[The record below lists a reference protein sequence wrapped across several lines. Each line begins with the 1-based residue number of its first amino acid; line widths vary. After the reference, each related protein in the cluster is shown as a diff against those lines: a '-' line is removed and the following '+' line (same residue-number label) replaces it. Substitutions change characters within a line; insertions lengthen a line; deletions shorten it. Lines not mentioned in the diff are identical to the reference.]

1 MSATAPTRVR
11 PSGTFFIQA
20 MRDGIADAMRED
32 PRVVLFGEDAD
43 RSVMG
48 STRGLVD
55 EFGRERVRNMPLS
68 EATMVGAAIGMAAS
82 GVRPVIDLMVSS
94 FFYIT
99 MDQLA
104 NQAAKLRYMSGG
116 QVELPIV
123 YFAATGGSASAAAQ
137 HSESPHPTF
146 MQQAGLKVV
155 MPSTPADARGL
166 MLAAIRDPNPV
177 VFLQEARLASSR
189 GPVPEQPVAIPL
201 GRAEIKRAGDDLT
214 LVAIGAAVPLALSVA
229 ERLAAEGSGS
239 CEVVDPRTLFPLDR
253 ETIRAS
259 VRKTGRLVVID
270 PARTTCGA
278 AGEIIASVVT
288 TDFAS
293 LKAAPLRVTTPDVP
307 MPFSPELEKHVLINA
322 QRIEA
327 AIRASLTDQARTH
340 AG

>member
-1 MSATAPTRVR
+1 LPAVTARR
-11 PSGTFFIQA
+11 KPSGTFFIQA

-48 STRGLVD
+48 STRGLIE
-55 EFGRERVRNMPLS
+55 EFGRERVWNMPLS
-68 EATMVGAAIGMAAS
+68 EATMVGAAVGMAAS
-82 GVRPVIDLMVSS
+82 GLRPVIDLMVSS

-116 QVELPIV
+116 QVALPIV

-137 HSESPHPTF
+137 HSESPHPMF

-155 MPSTPADARGL
+155 MPTTAADARGL

-177 VFLQEARLASSR
+177 VYLQEARLAGSR
-189 GPVPEQPVAIPL
+189 GPVADAPAAIPL
-201 GRAEIKRAGDDLT
+201 GLADVKRSGEDLT
-214 LVAIGAAVPLALSVA
+214 LVAIGSALPLALRVA
-229 ERLAAEGSGS
+229 ERLAEEGEAS

-253 ETIRAS
+253 QTIARS
-259 VRKTGRLVVID
+259 VRKTGRLVVAD
-270 PARTTCGA
+270 PARMTCGA

-288 TDFAS
+288 TEFSA
-293 LKAAPLRVTTPDVP
+293 LKAPPSRVTTPDVP
-307 MPFSPELEKHVLINA
+307 MPFSPELEKHVLVNA
-322 QRIEA
+322 EAIEA
-327 AIRASLTDQARTH
+327 AVRATLANRLAAH
-340 AG
+340 GN

>member
-1 MSATAPTRVR
+1 MTATAARAR

-48 STRGLVD
+48 STRGLAE

-68 EATMVGAAIGMAAS
+68 EATMVGAAVGMAAS
-82 GVRPVIDLMVSS
+82 GLRPIVDLMVSS

-166 MLAAIRDPNPV
+166 MLAAVRDPNPV
-177 VFLQEARLASSR
+177 VFLQEARLAGTR
-189 GPVPEQPVAIPL
+189 GPGWDSLDALGIREVATLDSEVEPGGGPDRQNL
-201 GRAEIKRAGDDLT
+201 AGLMQNADQALTRAAARA
-214 LVAIGAAVPLALSVA
+214 VA
-229 ERLAAEGSGS
+229 EHRW
-239 CEVVDPRTLFPLDR
+239 
-253 ETIRAS
+253 
-259 VRKTGRLVVID
+259 
-270 PARTTCGA
+270 
-278 AGEIIASVVT
+278 
-288 TDFAS
+288 
-293 LKAAPLRVTTPDVP
+293 
-307 MPFSPELEKHVLINA
+307 
-322 QRIEA
+322 
-327 AIRASLTDQARTH
+327 
-340 AG
+340 

>member
-1 MSATAPTRVR
+1 MTATAARAR

-48 STRGLVD
+48 STRGLAE

-68 EATMVGAAIGMAAS
+68 EATMVGAAVGMAAS
-82 GVRPVIDLMVSS
+82 GLRPIVDLMVSS

-137 HSESPHPTF
+137 HSESPHPSF

-166 MLAAIRDPNPV
+166 MLAAVRDPNPV
-177 VFLQEARLASSR
+177 VFLQEARLAGTR
-189 GPVPEQPVAIPL
+189 GPVPEGSFSLPL
-201 GRAEIKRAGDDLT
+201 GRADVKQSGEDVTI
-214 LVAIGAAVPLALSVA
+214 VAIGSAVPLALA
-229 ERLAAEGSGS
+229 LARRLANQGIAS
-239 CEVVDPRTLFPLDR
+239 CEVVDPRTLVPLDR
-253 ETIRAS
+253 EAIFRS
-259 VRKTGRLVVID
+259 VRKTGRLVVVD
-270 PARTTCGA
+270 PARMTCGA

-288 TDFAS
+288 AEFAA
-293 LKAAPLRVTTPDVP
+293 LKAAPARVTAPDVP
-307 MPFSPELEKHVLINA
+307 MPFSPALEKHVLINQDA
-322 QRIEA
+322 IEA
-327 AIRASLTDQARTH
+327 AVLETLA
-340 AG
+340 